1 MTTLSVYPQASPEQP
16 NKVLTHAEDIA
27 STLAEVGV
35 RFAHSPLPVVLPAD
49 ASSEAV
55 LSAYQTQIEQL
66 HSDTGL
72 TVVDVLS
79 FAASR
84 GQTIELREGLL
95 RECSYA
101 VDQVL
106 LCVAG
111 RGLLAVHIGE
121 QVFELLC
128 GKGDLVVLPAG
139 TRHWL
144 DIGEQPDLLAIRLRA
159 TADAALSITGDTLS
173 ERFARLEVWM

>member
-35 RFAHSPLPVVLPAD
+35 RFAHWPMPAVLPAD

-55 LSAYQTQIEQL
+55 LGAYQAQIKQL
-66 HSDTGL
+66 HGDTGL
-72 TVVDVLS
+72 TAVDVLN
-79 FAASR
+79 FASNR
-84 GQTIELREGLL
+84 TQSDELRARYLQEH
-95 RECSYA
+95 SYS

-159 TADAALSITGDTLS
+159 SADDTASVTGDSLS

>member
-1 MTTLSVYPQASPEQP
+1 MTSLSVYPQASPEQP
-16 NKVLTHAEDIA
+16 YKVLTYAEDIA

-35 RFAHSPLPVVLPAD
+35 RYAHWPAPTGLALNGD
-49 ASSEAV
+49 VEAV
-55 LSAYQTQIEQL
+55 LAAYQAQIKQL
-66 HSDTGL
+66 ISETGL
-72 TVVDVLS
+72 TAVDVLS
-79 FAASR
+79 PAADPA
-84 GQTIELREGLL
+84 QNTELRDCLL
-95 RECSYA
+95 QERTYG

-128 GKGDLVVLPAG
+128 GKGDLVLLPAG

-144 DIGEQPDLLAIRLRA
+144 DMGEKSDLLAIRLLA
-159 TADAALSITGDTLS
+159 NTDAAASVTSDTIS
-173 ERFARLEVWM
+173 ERFTRLEAWM

>member
-1 MTTLSVYPQASPEQP
+1 MTTLSVYPQANPEQP

-35 RFAHSPLPVVLPAD
+35 RFAHWPAPVVLPAD

-55 LSAYQTQIEQL
+55 LSAYQAQIQQL
-66 HSDTGL
+66 HRDTGL
-72 TVVDVLS
+72 AAVDVLS
-79 FAASR
+79 CASAR
-84 GQTIELREGLL
+84 AQAVELREGFLQE
-95 RECSYA
+95 RSYA
-101 VDQVL
+101 VDQAL

-159 TADAALSITGDTLS
+159 TADAAASVSGDSIS